1 MTKSELVK
9 AVMENNTTIT
19 KVKAEQI
26 IQAIMDSVTHSLKKG
41 ENVRLVGFGTFSVS
55 KREARVG
62 RNPSTG
68 AEIKIPAKKNVK
80 FKTGSVLLK
89 NIQ

>member
-9 AVMENNTTIT
+9 AVIENNTIT
-19 KVKAEQI
+19 KVQAEQI
-26 IQAIMDSVTHSLKKG
+26 VQAVMDSVTHSLKKG

-55 KREARVG
+55 TRVARVG

-68 AEIKIPAKKNVK
+68 AEIKILANNTVK
-80 FKTGSVLLK
+80 FKADSVLLN